1 MLKIENKADIFHY
14 RALLFILCFSL
25 FSLLGRYFYLQVID
39 FERHYSKSQVNSVK
53 ALTTYA
59 PRGLILDRHGEILV
73 DNYPTYILTVT
84 PHDLEDRDI
93 EFEKLSSIIDI
104 DLEELNRR
112 YKKYYRGR
120 VLPTPIAKN

>member
-14 RALLFILCFSL
+14 RALLFLLCFCI
-25 FSLLGRYFYLQVID
+25 FSLLSRYFYLQVID
-39 FERHYSKSQVNSVK
+39 YDRHFSKSKVNSVK

-59 PRGLILDRHGEILV
+59 PRGLILDRNGEILV

-84 PHDLEDRDI
+84 PHELRDREDQFR
-93 EFEKLSSIIDI
+93 KLSPIISV

-112 YKKYYRGR
+112 YK
-120 VLPTPIAKN
+120 